1 MVSNLKYV
9 DTKIVF
15 QEVPN
20 EITLAINISNCPC
33 KCRGCHSK
41 YLWKDIGM
49 PLDLNTLN
57 NLIVRNSGITCV
69 CFMGGDSNPPII
81 NSLATYVKLKFPSIK
96 IAWYSGRSKI
106 HKGIVLNNFNFIKI
120 GRYLEDKGPLNN
132 PNTNQ
137 RFYEINNESLI
148 DKTYLF
154 WKKELN

>member
-1 MVSNLKYV
+1 MVSNLKYA

-20 EITLAINISNCPC
+20 EITLAINITNCIC

-41 YLWKDIGM
+41 YLWKDIGIV
-49 PLDLNTLN
+49 LDYNELR
-57 NLIVRNSGITCV
+57 NLINRNKGISCV
-69 CFMGGDSNPPII
+69 CFMGGDRYPKQI
-81 NSLATYVKLKFPSIK
+81 NSLSAYIRMEFPDLK
-96 IAWYSGRSKI
+96 IAWYSGRIKI
-106 HKGIVLNNFNFIKI
+106 HKDIVLDNFDFIKI

-137 RFYEINNESLI
+137 RFYEIINRSLI

-154 WKKELN
+154 WK